1 MIIVSDTSPLVCLL
15 HLNQINLLKD
25 LFVNVII
32 PTAVFNELIKAK
44 IINEKFLQ
52 TNSFIQIKTPAD
64 KRKVEDLMLIFDEG
78 EAEAIVLSIELKTDL
93 LLIDEAPER
102 EIAIQYGIPIK
113 GILGVLLQAKE
124 RKLISQVNPLINR
137 LQTEI
142 NFRINNKLLQKKIL
156 IEANEL

>member
-1 MIIVSDTSPLVCLL
+1 MIIVSDTSPLVWLL

-32 PTAVFNELIKAK
+32 PTAVFSELIKAK
-44 IINEKFLQ
+44 IINEKILQ
-52 TNSFIQIKTPAD
+52 ANSFIQIKTPAD
-64 KRKVEDLMLIFDEG
+64 RKKVEELKLLLDEG
-78 EAEAIVLSIELKTDL
+78 ESEAIVLSMELKTDL
-93 LLIDEAPER
+93 LLIDEAPGR
-102 EIAIQYGIPIK
+102 EIARQFGIPIK

-124 RKLISQVNPLINR
+124 KNLINEVKPLIEK

-142 NFRINNKLLQKKIL
+142 NFRINNNLLRKIL